1 MNDVG
6 ETFDSLSKSVKS
18 SIYKTN
24 LVIGRTQRMI
34 SEKTK
39 INHCDRL
46 STADEAMNEL
56 ISELR
61 DIQARLFIIEGKASH
76 LMLSTKE
83 VRHSI
88 PPTRSREPSAYLL
101 TLNDHIFS
109 PQNQYLF
116 QSVQFHYKPVG
127 FLLVYSMLAII
138 IISSSHQLHACHSSL
153 LRIK

>member
-109 PQNQYLF
+109 PQNVSISICPIPLQTCGVSTYL
-116 QSVQFHYKPVG
+116 QHACNYNNH
-127 FLLVYSMLAII
+127 L
-138 IISSSHQLHACHSSL
+138 IISSVACMSL
-153 LRIK
+153 